1 MQFNKPSLRSI
12 AVGVASF
19 LVLQGAM
26 ALAPFAVKDIRVEG
40 LSRVEPGTVFASLPV
55 KVGDTY
61 SDDKAAASIRA
72 LFGLGLF
79 KDVRIDANNGVLI
92 VIVEE
97 RPSIADVDFSGTKE
111 FDKDVLKKA
120 LADIGLADGRP
131 FDKALV
137 DRAEQ
142 ELKRQYINRSMYAT
156 EVVTTVTPIERNR
169 VNLSFAVVEG
179 DTAKISSIR
188 IVGNKAF
195 SESTLRSQMDS
206 DTAGWLTWYTKAN
219 RYSRAKLNADI
230 ESLRSYYLS
239 RGYLEFK
246 VESTQ
251 VAISPNKEDIGIT
264 INITEGERFV
274 VSKIKLVGNYLGKED
289 EFRSLITI
297 QAGEVYN
304 ADQVAQTTKAF
315 TDYFSNF
322 GFAFARAEPRTEV
335 DRATNRVEVTI
346 QADPSR
352 RVYVRRINVAGNDRT
367 RDEVIRREFRQL
379 EAAWYDGD
387 KIRQSRNR
395 VDRLGFFSNV
405 SLETQEVPG
414 SQDQVD
420 LLVTVAEKPTGS
432 LSLGAGLSSSE
443 GLGLTFGFKQ
453 DNAFGS
459 GNSLGMDI
467 NTSKFNRSI
476 GFNTTNPYFT
486 DDGVSRTIEVAA
498 RSSKPYTD
506 VDSYSLDTTSAALRF
521 GVPFTDTDTVYFG
534 VGVDRTTIVTGTG
547 LPLAY
552 QTYANQFGFTSS
564 AIPLSVGWGRDT
576 RDSAL
581 VPTMGKL
588 MRATAEWSVAGELRY
603 LRATTQ
609 YQQFFP
615 LTRRVTLALN
625 GELSAGAGTNNLPYP
640 IFKNYYAGGLGSI
653 RGFEQGSLQTAFQR
667 QAGVVATG
675 GSKKLNVNA
684 EVLSPLPG
692 GGTDRTLRMFGFVD
706 AGGVFDADEA
716 VQFGDLRSSYGVGI
730 SWISPVGP
738 LRLAF
743 AKPIKKFDE
752 DRIQT
757 MQFQIGTTF

>member
-12 AVGVASF
+12 AIGVASF

-40 LSRVEPGTVFASLPV
+40 LSRVEPGTIFASLPV

-61 SDDKAAASIRA
+61 SDEKAAASIRA
-72 LFGLGLF
+72 LFALGLF
-79 KDVRIDANNGVLI
+79 KDVRIDVSGGVLI

-111 FDKDVLKKA
+111 FDKDTLKKA
-120 LADIGLADGRP
+120 LADIGLTDGRP

-169 VNLSFAVVEG
+169 VNLSFAVLEG

-246 VESTQ
+246 VDSTQ

-264 INITEGERFV
+264 INISEGERFV
-274 VSKIKLVGNYLGKED
+274 VSKIKLVGNYLGKEE
-289 EFRSLITI
+289 EFRSLIAI

-304 ADQVAQTTKAF
+304 ADQVAQTIKAF

-395 VDRLGFFSNV
+395 VDRLGFFKDV

-420 LLVTVAEKPTGS
+420 LLVTVSEKPTGS
-432 LSLGAGLSSSE
+432 LSLGAGLSSSD

-506 VDSYSLDTTSAALRF
+506 IDSYSLDTVSGALRF

-534 VGVDRTTIVTGTG
+534 VGVDRTTIVPGTG

-552 QTYANQFGFTSS
+552 QTYANQFGFTSN
-564 AIPLSVGWGRDT
+564 AVPLSVGWGRDT

-588 MRATAEWSVAGELRY
+588 MRATAEWSVGGELRY
-603 LRATTQ
+603 VRATTQ
-609 YQQFFP
+609 YQQFVP

-675 GSKKLNVNA
+675 GAKKINVNA

-706 AGGVFDADEA
+706 AGGVFDADES

-743 AKPIKKFDE
+743 ARPIKKFDE

>member
-1 MQFNKPSLRSI
+1 MLIKNAVLRFIGLGAVSL
-12 AVGVASF
+12 GF
-19 LVLQGAM
+19 LTGAW
-26 ALAPFAVKDIRVEG
+26 ALEPFSVKDIRVEG
-40 LSRVEPGTVFASLPV
+40 LQRVEAGTVFASLPV
-55 KVGDTY
+55 RVGDTY
-61 SDDKAAASIRA
+61 SDEKAAAAIRA

-79 KDVRIDANNGVLI
+79 KDIRIEANAGVLI

-97 RPSIADVDFSGTKE
+97 RPSIADVDFAGTKE

-120 LADIGLADGRP
+120 LADIGLSDGRP

-137 DRAEQ
+137 DKAEQ

-169 VNLSFAVVEG
+169 VNLNFSVIEG
-179 DTAKISSIR
+179 DTAKITSIR
-188 IVGNKAF
+188 IVGNNAF
-195 SESTLRSQMDS
+195 SESTLRGQFDS

-230 ESLRSYYLS
+230 ETLRSYYLT

-246 VESTQ
+246 VDSTQ
-251 VAISPNKEDIGIT
+251 VAISPNKQEIAIT
-264 INITEGERFV
+264 INVTEGERFV
-274 VSKIKLVGNYLGKED
+274 VSKIKLAGNYLGKEE
-289 EFRSLITI
+289 EFQSLIAI

-304 ADQVAQTTKAF
+304 ADQVTQTTKAF
-315 TDYFSNF
+315 TEYFSNF
-322 GFAFARAEPRTEV
+322 GFAFARAEVRTEV
-335 DRATNRVEVTI
+335 DRATNRVELTLL
-346 QADPSR
+346 AEPSR
-352 RVYVRRINVAGNDRT
+352 RVYVRRISVAGNDRT

-395 VDRLGFFSNV
+395 VDRLGFFQDV
-405 SLETQEVPG
+405 FLETQDVAG

-420 LLVTVAEKPTGS
+420 LLVTVKEKPTGS

-443 GLGLTFGFKQ
+443 GLGLTFGFKE

-459 GNSLGMDI
+459 GNSLGVDL
-467 NTSKFNRSI
+467 NTSKYNRSI
-476 GFNTTNPYFT
+476 VFNTTNPYFT
-486 DDGVSRTIEVAA
+486 DDGVSRTFDLAM
-498 RSSKPYTD
+498 RTSKPYTD
-506 VDSYSLDTTSAALRF
+506 IDSYSLETTSASVRF
-521 GVPFTDTDTVYFG
+521 GVPFTDMDTVYFG
-534 VGVDRTTIVTGTG
+534 LGVDRTTIVAGTG

-552 QTYANQFGFTSS
+552 EDYANQFGYTTN
-564 AIPLSVGWGRDT
+564 AVPISVGWGRDT

-581 VPTMGKL
+581 VPSSGRL

-603 LRATTQ
+603 LRGTAQ
-609 YQQFFP
+609 YQQFYP
-615 LTRRVTLALN
+615 ISKKVTGAIN
-625 GELSAGAGTNNLPYP
+625 AEVSAGAGTNGLSYP
-640 IFKNYYAGGLGSI
+640 IFKNYYAGGLGSV
-653 RGFEQGSLQTAFQR
+653 RGFEQGSLTTGSQRASFQS
-667 QAGVVATG
+667 ATG
-675 GSKKLNVNA
+675 GASKINLNT
-684 EVLSPLPG
+684 EILSPLPG

-706 AGGVFDADEA
+706 AGGVFDAGESI
-716 VQFGDLRSSYGVGI
+716 QLQDLRSSYGVGI

-743 AKPIKKFDE
+743 ARPIRHFDG

>member
-195 SESTLRSQMDS
+195 SESRLRSQMDS

-251 VAISPNKEDIGIT
+251 VAISTNKEDIGIT

-335 DRATNRVEVTI
+335 DRANNRVEVTI

-420 LLVTVAEKPTGS
+420 LLVTVVEKPTGS

-675 GSKKLNVNA
+675 GAKKINVNA

-706 AGGVFDADEA
+706 AGGVFDADES